1 MNNEIQSEAIEQ
13 QHFKNLGI
21 VSEMLKDNRSRQ
33 IGQKLQTQMFNT
45 MKVAK
50 VHPHKNATKNEN

>member
-33 IGQKLQTQMFNT
+33 IGQKLQT
-45 MKVAK
+45 
-50 VHPHKNATKNEN
+50 